1 MAKGRTTQMAFVAF
15 QRGTYLIRWNVYI
28 KPCLVSHLAPD
39 FSLCQL
45 HAFNIGFN
53 FDWRSS
59 CLICK
64 SHTLSVSLVDGQ
76 SNQANNSHR
85 IVFVALLYIS
95 YPSYL
100 VFIGLLNKWFHSL
113 LHLIHLLQLCVGA
126 GSSERSGWYSEL
138 SGFLKDVFSEKP
150 IEPWTRLCPH
160 CFEHPRVL
168 PPSSWHI
175 LSALRS
181 KRTESSSVNRLC

>member
-1 MAKGRTTQMAFVAF
+1 MIVGKFSQMIIVFLLTRFCFLYICFRKLNLLKADVSKDDNNGEG
-15 QRGTYLIRWNVYI
+15 QDNSVGSCSIPEVHILNQVRRGHE
-28 KPCLVSHLAPD
+28 KPCLVSRLAPD
-39 FSLCQL
+39 FLLWQQ

-126 GSSERSGWYSEL
+126 GSSERSG
-138 SGFLKDVFSEKP
+138 
-150 IEPWTRLCPH
+150 
-160 CFEHPRVL
+160 
-168 PPSSWHI
+168 
-175 LSALRS
+175 
-181 KRTESSSVNRLC
+181 